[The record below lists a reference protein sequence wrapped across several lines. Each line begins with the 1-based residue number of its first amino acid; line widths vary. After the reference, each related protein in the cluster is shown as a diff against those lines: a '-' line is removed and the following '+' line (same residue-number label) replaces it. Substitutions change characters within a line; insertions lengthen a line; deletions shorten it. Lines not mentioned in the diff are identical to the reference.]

1 MKSELLKTRNKMS
14 LNVSREGSDMASS
27 DVEDDNLNENLREF
41 ERNILIDEELNIRK
55 SQDASSGFEISA
67 SKPNRRPSYV
77 EQGIIY
83 L

>member
-1 MKSELLKTRNKMS
+1 MS

-67 SKPNRRPSYV
+67 PNPNRRPS
-77 EQGIIY
+77 
-83 L
+83 

>member
-1 MKSELLKTRNKMS
+1 MS

-55 SQDASSGFEISA
+55 SQDASSGFEISD

-77 EQGIIY
+77 GQGNIQISCNS
-83 L
+83 